1 MIQLSDHSIR
11 LTYTV
16 TTHLPS
22 KLFDI
27 IPQYLKVELSKKH
40 KNLTTTHIHDIVQQ
54 KILLLEKLIQLDNS
68 PDNSTENTSRT
79 PRFRTPNRNPSTRML
94 VTEEVK
100 LPMTENTTH
109 TSGSHSP
116 RCPRYSTTSMLSKVV
131 VATEVQPM
139 TKIINK
145 TCIFCKGFHYSDQ
158 CSKYN
163 SLESRKQAF
172 KARCY

>member
-1 MIQLSDHSIR
+1 
-11 LTYTV
+11 
-16 TTHLPS
+16 
-22 KLFDI
+22 
-27 IPQYLKVELSKKH
+27 
-40 KNLTTTHIHDIVQQ
+40 
-54 KILLLEKLIQLDNS
+54 
-68 PDNSTENTSRT
+68 
-79 PRFRTPNRNPSTRML
+79 ML

-109 TSGSHSP
+109 TSGSHTS
-116 RCPRYSTTSMLSKVV
+116 RYSTTSMLSKVV

-163 SLESRKQAF
+163 SLESRKQTF
-172 KARCY
+172 KDVTNALVFFTFPHSVIIGDFVFTAKERQRLH